1 MGILLLNNIED
12 TKKRT
17 NIWISSKIDKTGI

>member
-1 MGILLLNNIED
+1 MGMLLLNNIED

-17 NIWISSKIDKTGI
+17 NTWRNSKIDKIGI

>member
-1 MGILLLNNIED
+1 MGILLLNDIED

-17 NIWISSKIDKTGI
+17 NIWINSKTDKTGI

>member
-17 NIWISSKIDKTGI
+17 NTWINSKIDKTGI